1 MSRELYNNPNQRQ
14 SGSRNYGSQQGGG
27 QSSPAFMEEIRK
39 VRNLSELSVDEIA
52 KEDGI
57 AEQAAKEFK
66 INTTQLRKFF
76 DQAKSIE
83 ANLKERGWEDVSG
96 DFAMLRPILAYA
108 KGRKLIPELF
118 YQFMT
123 TCMGKVVSEDEQ
135 MTRKNYQRFIQILE
149 SVVAYRKY
157 YEDKR
162 E

>member
-1 MSRELYNNPNQRQ
+1 
-14 SGSRNYGSQQGGG
+14 
-27 QSSPAFMEEIRK
+27 MEEIRK
-39 VRNLSELSVDEIA
+39 VRNLSELSVDAIA

-123 TCMGKVVSEDEQ
+123 TSMGKVVSEDEE

-149 SVVAYRKY
+149 SLVAYRKY
-157 YEDKR
+157 YGEK
-162 E
+162 